1 MHCRV
6 ANGHLDSI
14 SHLCWRRLSTSFF
27 FQDRQEIYR
36 KKAQALLPCCGS
48 LQLHSLTSW
57 LLWLH
62 LEIYWG
68 RYCWFFSTEIP
79 LFNTAVQ
86 YGRSIHRR
94 LAARAK
100 DHQNGCSNGD
110 HGFRGCDWSM
120 TNGAGLTGSV
130 YWVISGKKE
139 GMHKNGFITKKISEV

>member
-68 RYCWFFSTEIP
+68 RYCCFFSTEIP

-100 DHQNGCSNGD
+100 DHQNGCSIHDPMVITDFAAVIGQWQM
-110 HGFRGCDWSM
+110 GRGLLDRCIEKHWDPSAPS
-120 TNGAGLTGSV
+120 N
-130 YWVISGKKE
+130 KKYNTE
-139 GMHKNGFITKKISEV
+139 Y